1 MGSEYTGTATKS
13 RSSVSYCTMILR
25 MHVALALHVHTLNP
39 TPYTLHPTTPTHYTI
54 HPKPVLLTSASASLF
69 CHQHPPARPSP
80 PSSSCRLSATLVP
93 PGPRLSLELQARGRC
108 GERDCAARG
117 RCVILCQQDDLACQQ
132 GDAFRALEAD
142 ILPTNPPFEREFR
155 LL

>member
-117 RCVILCQQDDLACQQ
+117 RCGEGEVAAHRQRPPACCL
-132 GDAFRALEAD
+132 GFFCSRVHKDFY
-142 ILPTNPPFEREFR
+142 FW
-155 LL
+155 